1 MDYQQA
7 VDYIESL
14 ALPRGRY
21 GLERLKQALELLGNP
36 QHKVRFVHVAGTNGK
51 GSCAAMLAS
60 VLKEAGYR
68 TGLYISP
75 HLRRYNERM
84 QVDGVDILDDDLIR
98 AAQRVKEACEQL
110 GGTPIVFEVLT
121 LMALWYF
128 AERRCDFVVL
138 EVGIG
143 GKLDAT
149 NCIPAPAAAL
159 IAQLGFDHT
168 ETLGS
173 TIEEIAAQKGGIAKP
188 GSQLVMA
195 EQEPA
200 ALRVVEQL
208 CREQGCG
215 FTVADPE
222 RLRVLSTSPEGQ
234 RLRDRTYGELLLPLA
249 GSHQVKNAAN
259 VLTVVEVLKGEGFAI
274 PDRAVRQGIESTVWP
289 ARFERLSRSPDFILD
304 GGHNPQCVQAAV
316 QALQDYYP
324 GKKVVFLTGMMKD
337 KDSAAMLAKMAE
349 VAKAFVCLHADS
361 DRAFGAQELAREI
374 ENTLSLA
381 AYPAAS
387 AQEGCALA
395 QRLAGEQGV
404 VCALGSL
411 YLAGEI
417 RAVFHRE

>member
-7 VDYIESL
+7 VDYIESP

-84 QVDGVDILDDDLIR
+84 QVDGVDISDDDLIR
-98 AAQRVKEACEQL
+98 AAQRVKEVCEQL

-222 RLRVLSTSPEGQ
+222 RLQVLSTSPEGQ

-304 GGHNPQCVQAAV
+304 GGHNPQCIQAAV

-361 DRAFGAQELAREI
+361 ERAFGAQELAREI

>member
-7 VDYIESL
+7 VDYIESS

-84 QVDGVDILDDDLIR
+84 QVDGVDISDDDLIR
-98 AAQRVKEACEQL
+98 AAQRVKEVCEQL

-222 RLRVLSTSPEGQ
+222 RLQVLSTSPEGQ

-361 DRAFGAQELAREI
+361 ERAFGAQELAREI

-417 RAVFHRE
+417 RAVFHRK

>member
-7 VDYIESL
+7 VDYIESP

-84 QVDGVDILDDDLIR
+84 QVDGVDISDDDLIR
-98 AAQRVKEACEQL
+98 AAQRVKEVCEQL

-149 NCIPAPAAAL
+149 NCIPAPATAL

-173 TIEEIAAQKGGIAKP
+173 TIEEIAAQKGGIAKS

-222 RLRVLSTSPEGQ
+222 RLQVLSTSPEGQ

-274 PDRAVRQGIESTVWP
+274 PDRAVRQGIERTVWP

-361 DRAFGAQELAREI
+361 ERAFGAQELAWEI

>member
-7 VDYIESL
+7 VDYIESP

-75 HLRRYNERM
+75 HLRCYNERM
-84 QVDGVDILDDDLIR
+84 QVDGVDISDDDLIR
-98 AAQRVKEACEQL
+98 AAQRVKEVCEQL

-128 AERRCDFVVL
+128 AECRCDFVVL

-149 NCIPAPAAAL
+149 NCIPAPATAL

-173 TIEEIAAQKGGIAKP
+173 TIEEIAAQKGGIAKS

-222 RLRVLSTSPEGQ
+222 RLQVLSTSPEGQ

-274 PDRAVRQGIESTVWP
+274 PDRAVRQGIERTVWP

-361 DRAFGAQELAREI
+361 ERAFGAQELAREI

>member
-7 VDYIESL
+7 VGYIESP

-84 QVDGVDILDDDLIR
+84 QVDGVDISDDDLIR
-98 AAQRVKEACEQL
+98 AAQRVKEVCEQL

-128 AERRCDFVVL
+128 AECRCDFVVL

-222 RLRVLSTSPEGQ
+222 RLQVLSTSPGGQ

-249 GSHQVKNAAN
+249 GSHQLKNAAN

-361 DRAFGAQELAREI
+361 ERAFGAQELAREI
-374 ENTLSLA
+374 EDTLGLA

>member
-7 VDYIESL
+7 VDYIESP

-84 QVDGVDILDDDLIR
+84 QVDGVDISDDDLIR
-98 AAQRVKEACEQL
+98 AAQRVKEVCEQL

-195 EQEPA
+195 GQELA

-222 RLRVLSTSPEGQ
+222 RLQVLSTSPEGQ

-274 PDRAVRQGIESTVWP
+274 PDRAVRQGIERTVWP

-417 RAVFHRE
+417 RAVFHRK

>member
-7 VDYIESL
+7 VDYIESP

-84 QVDGVDILDDDLIR
+84 QVDGVDISDDDLIR
-98 AAQRVKEACEQL
+98 AAQRVKEVCEQL

-222 RLRVLSTSPEGQ
+222 RLQVLSTSPEGQ

-274 PDRAVRQGIESTVWP
+274 PDRAVRQGIERTVWP

-361 DRAFGAQELAREI
+361 ERAFGAQELAREI
-374 ENTLSLA
+374 EDTLGLA

>member
-1 MDYQQA
+1 M
-7 VDYIESL
+7 
-14 ALPRGRY
+14 
-21 GLERLKQALELLGNP
+21 GNP

-75 HLRRYNERM
+75 HLRCYNERM
-84 QVDGVDILDDDLIR
+84 QVDGVDISDDDLIR
-98 AAQRVKEACEQL
+98 AAQRVKEVCEQL

-128 AERRCDFVVL
+128 AERRCDCVVL

-173 TIEEIAAQKGGIAKP
+173 TIEEIAAQKGGIAKS

-222 RLRVLSTSPEGQ
+222 RLQVLSTSPEGQ

-249 GSHQVKNAAN
+249 GFHQVKNAAN

-274 PDRAVRQGIESTVWP
+274 PDRAVRQGIERTVWP

-417 RAVFHRE
+417 RAVFYRE

>member
-7 VDYIESL
+7 VDYIESP

-84 QVDGVDILDDDLIR
+84 QVDGVDISDDDLIR
-98 AAQRVKEACEQL
+98 AAQRVKEVCEQL

-173 TIEEIAAQKGGIAKP
+173 TIEEIAAQKGGIAKL

-222 RLRVLSTSPEGQ
+222 RLQVLSTSPEGQ

-274 PDRAVRQGIESTVWP
+274 PDRAVRQGIERTVWP

-361 DRAFGAQELAREI
+361 ERAFGAQELAREI

-417 RAVFHRE
+417 RAVFYRE

>member
-7 VDYIESL
+7 VDYIESP

-84 QVDGVDILDDDLIR
+84 QVDGVDISDDDLIR
-98 AAQRVKEACEQL
+98 AAQRVKEVCEQL

-195 EQEPA
+195 EQELA

-222 RLRVLSTSPEGQ
+222 RLQVLSTSPEGQ

-274 PDRAVRQGIESTVWP
+274 PDRAVRQGIERTVWP

-361 DRAFGAQELAREI
+361 ERAFGAQELAREI
-374 ENTLSLA
+374 EDTLGLA

>member
-1 MDYQQA
+1 MDYQRA
-7 VDYIESL
+7 VDYIESP

-84 QVDGVDILDDDLIR
+84 QVDGVDISDDDLIR
-98 AAQRVKEACEQL
+98 AAQRVKEVCEQL

-222 RLRVLSTSPEGQ
+222 RLQVLSTSPEGQ

-274 PDRAVRQGIESTVWP
+274 PDRAVRQGIERTVWP

-361 DRAFGAQELAREI
+361 ERAFGAQELAREI

>member
-7 VDYIESL
+7 VDYIESP

-84 QVDGVDILDDDLIR
+84 QVDGVDISDDDLIR
-98 AAQRVKEACEQL
+98 AAQRVKEVCEQL

-173 TIEEIAAQKGGIAKP
+173 TIEEIAAQKGGIAKS

-222 RLRVLSTSPEGQ
+222 RLQVLSTSPEGQ

-274 PDRAVRQGIESTVWP
+274 PDRAVRQGIERTVWP

-337 KDSAAMLAKMAE
+337 KDTAAMLAKMTE

-417 RAVFHRE
+417 RAVFHRK

>member
-222 RLRVLSTSPEGQ
+222 RLQVLSTSPEGQ

-361 DRAFGAQELAREI
+361 ERAFGAQELAREI
-374 ENTLSLA
+374 EDTLGLA

-417 RAVFHRE
+417 RAVFHRK

>member
-7 VDYIESL
+7 VGYIESP

-84 QVDGVDILDDDLIR
+84 QVDGVDISDDDLIR
-98 AAQRVKEACEQL
+98 AAQRVKEVCEQL

-128 AERRCDFVVL
+128 AECRCDFVVL

-222 RLRVLSTSPEGQ
+222 RLQVLSTSPEGQ

-361 DRAFGAQELAREI
+361 ERAFGAQELAREI

>member
-7 VDYIESL
+7 VDYIESS

-84 QVDGVDILDDDLIR
+84 QVDGVDISDDDLIR
-98 AAQRVKEACEQL
+98 AAQRVKEVCEQL

-168 ETLGS
+168 ETLGN
-173 TIEEIAAQKGGIAKP
+173 TIEEIAAQKGGIAKS

-222 RLRVLSTSPEGQ
+222 RLQVLSTSPEGQ

-361 DRAFGAQELAREI
+361 ERAFGAQELAREI

-417 RAVFHRE
+417 RAVFHRK

>member
-7 VDYIESL
+7 VDYIESP

-84 QVDGVDILDDDLIR
+84 QVDGVDISNDDLIR
-98 AAQRVKEACEQL
+98 AAQRVKEVCEQL

-222 RLRVLSTSPEGQ
+222 RLQVLSTSPEGQ

-361 DRAFGAQELAREI
+361 ERAFGAQELAREI

-417 RAVFHRE
+417 RAVFHRK

>member
-7 VDYIESL
+7 VGYIESP

-84 QVDGVDILDDDLIR
+84 QVDGVDISDDDLIR
-98 AAQRVKEACEQL
+98 AAQRVKEVCEQL

-173 TIEEIAAQKGGIAKP
+173 TIEEIAAQKGGIAKS

-222 RLRVLSTSPEGQ
+222 RLQVLSTSPEGQ

-259 VLTVVEVLKGEGFAI
+259 VLTVVELLKGEGFAI
-274 PDRAVRQGIESTVWP
+274 PDRAVRQGIERTVWP

-361 DRAFGAQELAREI
+361 ERAFGAQELAREI
-374 ENTLSLA
+374 EDTLGLA

-387 AQEGCALA
+387 AQEGCTLA

>member
-7 VDYIESL
+7 VDYIESP

-84 QVDGVDILDDDLIR
+84 QVDGVDISDDDLIR
-98 AAQRVKEACEQL
+98 AAQRVKEVCEQL

-128 AERRCDFVVL
+128 AECRCDFVVL

-222 RLRVLSTSPEGQ
+222 RLQVLSTSPEGQ

-361 DRAFGAQELAREI
+361 ERAFGAQELAREI

>member
-7 VDYIESL
+7 VDYIESP

-75 HLRRYNERM
+75 HLRHYNERM
-84 QVDGVDILDDDLIR
+84 QVDGVDISDDDLIR
-98 AAQRVKEACEQL
+98 AAQRVKEVCEQL

-173 TIEEIAAQKGGIAKP
+173 TIEEIAAQKGGIAKS

-222 RLRVLSTSPEGQ
+222 RLQVLSTSPEGQ

-274 PDRAVRQGIESTVWP
+274 PDRAVRQGIERTVWP

-337 KDSAAMLAKMAE
+337 KDTAAMLAKMTE

-361 DRAFGAQELAREI
+361 ERAFGAQELAREI

-395 QRLAGEQGV
+395 QRLAGKQGV

>member
-7 VDYIESL
+7 VDYIESP

-84 QVDGVDILDDDLIR
+84 QVDGVDISDDDLIR
-98 AAQRVKEACEQL
+98 AAQRVKEVCEQL

-128 AERRCDFVVL
+128 AECRCDFVVL

-149 NCIPAPAAAL
+149 NCIPAPATAL

-222 RLRVLSTSPEGQ
+222 RLQVLSTSPEGQ

-274 PDRAVRQGIESTVWP
+274 PDRAVRQGIERTVWP

>member
-7 VDYIESL
+7 VDYIESP

-84 QVDGVDILDDDLIR
+84 QVDGVDISDDDLIR
-98 AAQRVKEACEQL
+98 AAQRVKEVCEQL

-222 RLRVLSTSPEGQ
+222 RLQVLSTSPEGQ

-361 DRAFGAQELAREI
+361 ERAFGAQELAREI
-374 ENTLSLA
+374 EDTLGLA

>member
-7 VDYIESL
+7 VDYIESP

-84 QVDGVDILDDDLIR
+84 QVDGVDISDDDLIR
-98 AAQRVKEACEQL
+98 AAQRVKEVCEQL

-222 RLRVLSTSPEGQ
+222 RLQVLSTSPEGQ

-274 PDRAVRQGIESTVWP
+274 PDRAVRQGIERTVWP

-361 DRAFGAQELAREI
+361 ERAFGEQELAREI

-381 AYPAAS
+381 AYPAPS

>member
-7 VDYIESL
+7 VDYIESP

-84 QVDGVDILDDDLIR
+84 QVDGVDISDDDLIR
-98 AAQRVKEACEQL
+98 AAQRVKEVCEQL

-222 RLRVLSTSPEGQ
+222 RLQVLSTSPEGQ

-361 DRAFGAQELAREI
+361 ERAFGTQELAREI

>member
-7 VDYIESL
+7 VDYIESP

-51 GSCAAMLAS
+51 GSCTAMLAS

-84 QVDGVDILDDDLIR
+84 QVDGVDISDDDLIR
-98 AAQRVKEACEQL
+98 AAQRVKEVCEQL

-168 ETLGS
+168 ETLGN
-173 TIEEIAAQKGGIAKP
+173 TIEEIAAQKGGIAKS

-222 RLRVLSTSPEGQ
+222 RLQVLSTSLEGQ

-274 PDRAVRQGIESTVWP
+274 PDRAVRQGIERTVWP

>member
-7 VDYIESL
+7 VDYIESS

-98 AAQRVKEACEQL
+98 AAQRVKEVCEQL

-222 RLRVLSTSPEGQ
+222 RLQVLSTSPEGQ

-249 GSHQVKNAAN
+249 GFHQVKNAAN

-361 DRAFGAQELAREI
+361 ERAFGAQELAREI
-374 ENTLSLA
+374 EDTLGLA

-417 RAVFHRE
+417 RAVFHRK

>member
-7 VDYIESL
+7 VDYIESP

-84 QVDGVDILDDDLIR
+84 QVDGVDISDDDLIR
-98 AAQRVKEACEQL
+98 AAQRVKEVCEQL

-222 RLRVLSTSPEGQ
+222 RLQVLSTSLEGQ

-361 DRAFGAQELAREI
+361 ERAFGAQELAREI

>member
-7 VDYIESL
+7 VDYIESP

-84 QVDGVDILDDDLIR
+84 QVDGVDISDDDLIR
-98 AAQRVKEACEQL
+98 AAQRVKEVCEQL

-149 NCIPAPAAAL
+149 NCIPAPATAL

-222 RLRVLSTSPEGQ
+222 RLQVLSTSPEGQ

-274 PDRAVRQGIESTVWP
+274 PDRAVRQGIERTVWP

-361 DRAFGAQELAREI
+361 ERAFGAQELAREI

-417 RAVFHRE
+417 RAVFYRE

>member
-7 VDYIESL
+7 VDYIESP

-84 QVDGVDILDDDLIR
+84 QVDGVDISDDDLIR
-98 AAQRVKEACEQL
+98 AAQRVKEVCEQL

-222 RLRVLSTSPEGQ
+222 RLQVLSTSPEGQ

-274 PDRAVRQGIESTVWP
+274 PDRAVRQGIERTVWP

-337 KDSAAMLAKMAE
+337 KDTAAMLAKMTE

-361 DRAFGAQELAREI
+361 ERAFGAQELAREI

-395 QRLAGEQGV
+395 QRLAGKQGV

>member
-7 VDYIESL
+7 VDYIESP

-84 QVDGVDILDDDLIR
+84 QVDGVDISDDDLIR
-98 AAQRVKEACEQL
+98 AAQRVKEVCEQL

-195 EQEPA
+195 EQEPS

-222 RLRVLSTSPEGQ
+222 RLQVLSTSPEGQ

-249 GSHQVKNAAN
+249 GFHQVKNAAN

-274 PDRAVRQGIESTVWP
+274 PDRAVRQGIERTVWP

-324 GKKVVFLTGMMKD
+324 GKKVVFLTGMMRD

-361 DRAFGAQELAREI
+361 ERAFGAQELAREI

-404 VCALGSL
+404 ACALGSL

>member
-7 VDYIESL
+7 VDYIESP

-84 QVDGVDILDDDLIR
+84 QVDGVDISDDDLIR
-98 AAQRVKEACEQL
+98 AAQRVKEVCEQL

-222 RLRVLSTSPEGQ
+222 RLQVLSTSPEGQ

-274 PDRAVRQGIESTVWP
+274 PDRAVRQGIERTVWP

-361 DRAFGAQELAREI
+361 ERAFGAQELTREI

-387 AQEGCALA
+387 VQEGCALA

-417 RAVFHRE
+417 RAVFHRK

>member
-1 MDYQQA
+1 MDYRQA
-7 VDYIESL
+7 VDYIESP

-51 GSCAAMLAS
+51 GSCSAMLAS
-60 VLKEAGYR
+60 ILKEAGYR
-68 TGLYISP
+68 TGLYTSP

-84 QVDGVDILDDDLIR
+84 QVDGENISDDDLIQ
-98 AAQRVKEACEQL
+98 AAQRVKAVCEQM

-149 NCIPAPAAAL
+149 NCIPSPAAAL
-159 IAQLGFDHT
+159 ITQLGFDHT

-195 EQEPA
+195 KQEPC
-200 ALRVVEQL
+200 ALQVVEQL

-215 FTVADPE
+215 FTVADPD
-222 RLRVLSTSPEGQ
+222 RLQVLSTSPEGQ

-274 PDRAVRQGIESTVWP
+274 PDRAVRQGIERTIWP
-289 ARFERLSRSPDFILD
+289 ARFERLGRGPDFILD

-316 QALQDYYP
+316 QALRDYYP

-349 VAKAFVCLHADS
+349 VAEAFVCLHADS
-361 DRAFGAQELAREI
+361 DRAFGAQELARRI
-374 ENTLSLA
+374 EETLGLA

-395 QRLAGEQGV
+395 QQLAGEQGV

-417 RAVFHRE
+417 RSVFHKD

>member
-7 VDYIESL
+7 VDYIESP

-51 GSCAAMLAS
+51 GSCTAMLAS

-84 QVDGVDILDDDLIR
+84 QVDGVDISDDDLIR
-98 AAQRVKEACEQL
+98 AAQRVKEVCEQL

-222 RLRVLSTSPEGQ
+222 RLQVLSTSPEGQ

-274 PDRAVRQGIESTVWP
+274 PDRAVRQGIERTVWP

-304 GGHNPQCVQAAV
+304 GGHNPQCIQAAV

-361 DRAFGAQELAREI
+361 ERAFGAQELAREI

>member
-1 MDYQQA
+1 MSPAMMAWEYGPIA
-7 VDYIESL
+7 PG
-14 ALPRGRY
+14 AL
-21 GLERLKQALELLGNP
+21 
-36 QHKVRFVHVAGTNGK
+36 
-51 GSCAAMLAS
+51 
-60 VLKEAGYR
+60 
-68 TGLYISP
+68 
-75 HLRRYNERM
+75 
-84 QVDGVDILDDDLIR
+84 
-98 AAQRVKEACEQL
+98 
-110 GGTPIVFEVLT
+110 
-121 LMALWYF
+121 
-128 AERRCDFVVL
+128 VVL

-222 RLRVLSTSPEGQ
+222 RLQVLSTSPEGQ

-274 PDRAVRQGIESTVWP
+274 PDRAVRQGIERTVWP

-361 DRAFGAQELAREI
+361 ERAFGAQELAREI

>member
-7 VDYIESL
+7 VDYIESP

-110 GGTPIVFEVLT
+110 GGTPIVFEALT

-215 FTVADPE
+215 FTVADPA
-222 RLRVLSTSPEGQ
+222 RLQVLSTSPEGQ

-274 PDRAVRQGIESTVWP
+274 PDRAVRQGIERTVWP

-324 GKKVVFLTGMMKD
+324 GKKVVFLTGMMRD
-337 KDSAAMLAKMAE
+337 KDTAAMLAKMAE

-361 DRAFGAQELAREI
+361 ERAFGAQELAREI
-374 ENTLSLA
+374 EDTLGLA

>member
-7 VDYIESL
+7 VDYIESP

-84 QVDGVDILDDDLIR
+84 QVDGVDISDDDLIR
-98 AAQRVKEACEQL
+98 AAQRVKEVCEQL

-222 RLRVLSTSPEGQ
+222 RLQVLSTSPEGQ
-234 RLRDRTYGELLLPLA
+234 RLRDRTYGELLLPLS

-259 VLTVVEVLKGEGFAI
+259 VLTVLEVLKGEGFAI

-337 KDSAAMLAKMAE
+337 KDNAAMLAKMAE

-361 DRAFGAQELAREI
+361 ERAFGAQELTREI

>member
-7 VDYIESL
+7 VDYIESS

-21 GLERLKQALELLGNP
+21 GMERLKQALELLGNP

-84 QVDGVDILDDDLIR
+84 QVDGVDISDDDLIR
-98 AAQRVKEACEQL
+98 AAQRVKEVCEQL

-128 AERRCDFVVL
+128 AECRCDFVVL

-222 RLRVLSTSPEGQ
+222 RLQVLSTSPEGQ

-361 DRAFGAQELAREI
+361 ERAFGAQELAREI

-417 RAVFHRE
+417 RAVFHRK

>member
-7 VDYIESL
+7 VDYIESP

-84 QVDGVDILDDDLIR
+84 QVDGVDISDDDLIR
-98 AAQRVKEACEQL
+98 AAQRVKEVCEQL

-195 EQEPA
+195 EQEPS

-222 RLRVLSTSPEGQ
+222 RLQVLSTSPEGQ

-259 VLTVVEVLKGEGFAI
+259 VLTVLEVLKGEGFAI

-361 DRAFGAQELAREI
+361 ERAFGAQELAREI

>member
-7 VDYIESL
+7 VDYIESS

-84 QVDGVDILDDDLIR
+84 QVDGVDISDDDLIR
-98 AAQRVKEACEQL
+98 AAQRVKEVCEQL

-168 ETLGS
+168 ETLGG

-222 RLRVLSTSPEGQ
+222 RLQVLSTSPEGQ

-274 PDRAVRQGIESTVWP
+274 PDRAVRQGIERTVWP

-304 GGHNPQCVQAAV
+304 GGHNPSASRQRCRRCRTTIPAKRWSFS
-316 QALQDYYP
+316 P
-324 GKKVVFLTGMMKD
+324 G
-337 KDSAAMLAKMAE
+337 
-349 VAKAFVCLHADS
+349 
-361 DRAFGAQELAREI
+361 
-374 ENTLSLA
+374 
-381 AYPAAS
+381 
-387 AQEGCALA
+387 
-395 QRLAGEQGV
+395 
-404 VCALGSL
+404 
-411 YLAGEI
+411 
-417 RAVFHRE
+417 

>member
-7 VDYIESL
+7 VDYIESS

-21 GLERLKQALELLGNP
+21 GMERLKQALELLGNP

-84 QVDGVDILDDDLIR
+84 QVDGVDISDDDLIR
-98 AAQRVKEACEQL
+98 AAQRVKEVCEQL

-128 AERRCDFVVL
+128 AECRCDFVVL

-222 RLRVLSTSPEGQ
+222 RLQVLSTSPEGQ